1 MEKKKI
7 FAMIGIVCLVVVI
20 GLILGR
26 KSLMYNY
33 YVFKGDKQIHISKAM
48 DYYEKALKIK
58 YDEDVINKI
67 DDKIVKNKDF
77 EHILYDLQDVLNVKD
92 SNKLYANAYAF
103 RAKENFESNN
113 YETAL
118 NYLKKAEEHDYNIKD
133 FEYYN
138 EIKGNYKEDSKT
150 DDKIDNKDKEENKKE
165 DEKEKDKD
173 EDKNKDSEK
182 TGGYII
188 GDSSSRALN
197 EAELSKY
204 SKSELAYIRNEIFAR
219 NGYVFNNPTYAN
231 YFSGKSWYNPNP
243 NFGGNEGNLSA
254 VERSN
259 VELIRKVEASK

>member
-150 DDKIDNKDKEENKKE
+150 DDKIDNKDKEETKKE